1 MNFPGQAAFAAP
13 ALDSNP
19 YAKSPA
25 LASPPRSQ
33 FRALVVLALF
43 LAAWWLAPVAIR
55 SWTRVGFQ
63 EFEAP
68 AWLAFGRLGEI
79 QEYWSLRNHK
89 QLDLIEAGRDL
100 ARMNAAQTLLLQ
112 QADSAREEVRRLED
126 LLRLPN
132 LAQFHYEIARVIR
145 RDQSAWW
152 QQIVIGKG
160 TADGLQEGQGVVYA
174 GGVVG
179 RIVNVFA
186 HTAVVELVSSP
197 GFRVTANLGDDPR
210 AVIFQGAEAP
220 PFRPPVG
227 EVHSV
232 DLGVNTKGTEPL
244 LLVSSSL
251 SGRFPQGLTIGKVF
265 QLETDTDGLRKSG
278 PVLLNPRLSDLH
290 EVAVLVP
297 LTAPARNPQPPS
309 AR

>member
-1 MNFPGQAAFAAP
+1 
-13 ALDSNP
+13 
-19 YAKSPA
+19 
-25 LASPPRSQ
+25 
-33 FRALVVLALF
+33 LVVLAIF
-43 LAAWWLAPVAIR
+43 LAGWWLAPVAIR
-55 SWTRVGFQ
+55 SWTRAGFY

-68 AWLAFGRLGEI
+68 AWLAYGRLGEI
-79 QEYWSLRNHK
+79 QDYWSLRNHN
-89 QLDLIEAGRDL
+89 QLALIEAGRDL

-112 QADSAREEVRRLED
+112 QADSAREEVQRLED

-145 RDQSAWW
+145 RDQTAWW

-160 TADGLQEGQGVVYA
+160 SADGLQEGQGVVYA

-179 RIVNVFA
+179 RIANIFA

-232 DLGVNTKGTEPL
+232 DLSVHTTGSEPL
-244 LLVSSSL
+244 SLVSSSL
-251 SGRFPQGLTIGKVF
+251 SGRFPQGLAIGKVY

-278 PVLLNPRLSDLH
+278 QVVLNPHLSDLH

-297 LTAPARNPQPPS
+297 LTSPTRNPPTPPAR
-309 AR
+309 